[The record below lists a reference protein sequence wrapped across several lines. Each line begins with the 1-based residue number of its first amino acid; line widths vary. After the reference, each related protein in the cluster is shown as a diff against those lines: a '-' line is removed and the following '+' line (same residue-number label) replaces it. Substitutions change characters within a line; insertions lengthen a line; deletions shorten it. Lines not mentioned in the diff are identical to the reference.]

1 MEYDLREHGLR
12 FFGSAVRDQAIFTVW
27 TLRKITEMF
36 GQIPRDKS
44 TAQTSETVSGLLDNF
59 VRYGVWTRFHLHCL
73 VTSMRVS
80 RPIFP
85 EPLADVIDGL
95 RSAVNAYS
103 YARQIVDI
111 LAPRVLPDVA
121 PPEWDDEDAALLS
134 EASAEPFLEE
144 S

>member
-1 MEYDLREHGLR
+1 
-12 FFGSAVRDQAIFTVW
+12 
-27 TLRKITEMF
+27 
-36 GQIPRDKS
+36 
-44 TAQTSETVSGLLDNF
+44 
-59 VRYGVWTRFHLHCL
+59 
-73 VTSMRVS
+73 MRVS